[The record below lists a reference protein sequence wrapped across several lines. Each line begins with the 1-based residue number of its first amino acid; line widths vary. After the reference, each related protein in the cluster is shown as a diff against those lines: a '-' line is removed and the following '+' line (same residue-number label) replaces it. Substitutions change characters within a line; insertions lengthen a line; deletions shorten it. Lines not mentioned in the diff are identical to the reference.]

1 VVCYSSLCPY
11 ELRKTHTRH
20 QPSFPILRVA
30 AGVGRIQTDPLI
42 LPRWKE
48 RQGQNALAYTCDMYA
63 LTPGRLYLASFL
75 RRSSRTR
82 TNTNPNDTKAEK
94 PVLLAEMGMRVR
106 CAKNAGAVSTARF
119 VREGVC
125 VGGGI
130 AHAPRKICKKRDIFG
145 CRALHRTTTQGTK
158 ANTPALVKAAMTQ
171 RPLTMVIWTPSL
183 AFSLTQPYSD
193 IQAGRL
199 GPTPLC
205 FYMLQGLYLCSV
217 D

>member
-1 VVCYSSLCPY
+1 MRSLQEGSIWRLSSEEVL
-11 ELRKTHTRH
+11 ELE
-20 QPSFPILRVA
+20 L
-30 AGVGRIQTDPLI
+30 IQTQMTQK
-42 LPRWKE
+42 PRSQCFWKKWGCACVARRMLVRWVRHDSWE
-48 RQGQNALAYTCDMYA
+48 RG
-63 LTPGRLYLASFL
+63 
-75 RRSSRTR
+75 
-82 TNTNPNDTKAEK
+82 
-94 PVLLAEMGMRVR
+94 
-106 CAKNAGAVSTARF
+106 
-119 VREGVC
+119 C
-125 VGGGI
+125 VWGGGI